1 MALFGNAVLNNVFV
15 SDRLKKN
22 LQWAPCTSDHLGDIG
37 LGWYLT
43 NCGTD
48 SLAVFHAGSNGKPR
62 AFIALRPEQHLG
74 VVLLGKNLSSHGSQ
88 RFYEL
93 ARDLMFSLREIVNQ
107 VSPVAPATQP
117 GLPVQK

>member
-1 MALFGNAVLNNVFV
+1 MALFGNAVLNDVFV
-15 SDRLKKN
+15 SDSLKKN
-22 LQWAPCTSDHLGDIG
+22 LLWAPCTSDHLGDIG

-62 AFIALRPEQHLG
+62 AFIALRPEQHQG

-93 ARDLMFSLREIVNQ
+93 ARDLIGKLRDFE
-107 VSPVAPATQP
+107 SE
-117 GLPVQK
+117 